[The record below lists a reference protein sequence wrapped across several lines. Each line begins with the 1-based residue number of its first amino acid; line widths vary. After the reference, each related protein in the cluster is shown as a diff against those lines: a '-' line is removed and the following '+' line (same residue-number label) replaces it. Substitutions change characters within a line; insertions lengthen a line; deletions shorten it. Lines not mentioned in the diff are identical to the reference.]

1 MRGRRQRPR
10 PDLGRRFV
18 GLACVCLLVAGVS
31 GCDGKV
37 ARPGPVLLVGDSIFA
52 LAKDDLNWVLRSDGW
67 TTTVDAYPGAGI
79 RNGGFT
85 FVDWPS
91 RLRDLVAYVRP
102 AVVVVELGT
111 NGCGECDSI
120 RDAIAADMWQ
130 LREVDTVLWLN
141 TATFGP
147 RAAQGRQVNAA
158 LEDATERWGNLEILP
173 FDDWFEGETDLI
185 PADDVH
191 PTDAGAQ
198 ALARHVRDALDD
210 RSGQSDDRSAQ
221 AVGLLAVVVAAAV
234 VLRSGS
240 RT

>member
-1 MRGRRQRPR
+1 VCAC
-10 PDLGRRFV
+10 LFV
-18 GLACVCLLVAGVS
+18 AAAAGCEGEVS
-31 GCDGKV
+31 
-37 ARPGPVLLVGDSIFA
+37 RPGPVLLVGDSIFA
-52 LAKDDLNWVLRSDGW
+52 LSSDDLNWVLRSDGW
-67 TTTVDAYPGAGI
+67 ETTVDAYAGAGI
-79 RNGGFT
+79 RNGGYT

-102 AVVVVELGT
+102 EVVVVELGT
-111 NGCGECDSI
+111 NGCGRCDSI
-120 RDAIAADMWQ
+120 PDAIAADMWQ

-147 RAAQGRQVNAA
+147 RGAQGRQVNAA
-158 LEDATERWGNLEILP
+158 LEDATTRWDNLEILP
-173 FDDWFEGETDLI
+173 FDDWFEGQTDLI

-191 PTDAGAQ
+191 PTDAGAR
-198 ALARHVRDALDD
+198 ALARHVRDALSD

>member
-1 MRGRRQRPR
+1 
-10 PDLGRRFV
+10 
-18 GLACVCLLVAGVS
+18 VCLLLAAAS
-31 GCDGKV
+31 GCDGEV

-67 TTTVDAYPGAGI
+67 NTTVDAYPGAGV

-102 AVVVVELGT
+102 TVVVVELGT
-111 NGCGECDSI
+111 NGCGQCDSVP
-120 RDAIAADMWQ
+120 DAINADMQQ
-130 LREVDTVLWLN
+130 LRDIKTVLWVN

-158 LEDATERWGNLEILP
+158 IDAAARQWDNMEVLS
-173 FDDWFEGETDLI
+173 FDDWFEGRTDLI

-191 PTDAGAQ
+191 PTAEGAR
-198 ALARHVRDALDD
+198 ALARHVGDALSDRAGSKDD
-210 RSGQSDDRSAQ
+210 RGSQ
-221 AVGLLAVVVAAAV
+221 AMGLLAVVVAAAV
-234 VLRSGS
+234 LLRGS